1 MSSSDVEVLKALLQK
16 IESDLIEVKHLASA
30 TNGRVRELEFW
41 RARLQGVAQ
50 TGRISWLVSGGVIGA
65 VAIELMTRING

>member
-1 MSSSDVEVLKALLQK
+1 MSSSDVEVLKAILQK
-16 IESDLIEVKHLASA
+16 IEGDLLEVKSLASA

-50 TGRISWLVSGGVIGA
+50 TGRITWLVSGGVIGA
-65 VAIELMTRING
+65 VAVEMMTRISG